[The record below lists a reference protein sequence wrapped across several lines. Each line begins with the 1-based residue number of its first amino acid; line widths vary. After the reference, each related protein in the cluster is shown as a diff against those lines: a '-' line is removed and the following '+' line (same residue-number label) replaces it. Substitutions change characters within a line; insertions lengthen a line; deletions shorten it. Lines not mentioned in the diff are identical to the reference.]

1 MCILYS
7 ILRQLYSTNYYNQ
20 NEFFTNEVNVGGL
33 SMSVLYKECKHDCRV
48 VCHTMVYAVVPF
60 FHNNTGN

>member
-33 SMSVLYKECKHDCRV
+33 SMSVQKCIHDCRV
-48 VCHTMVYAVVPF
+48 VYHTMVYAIVPF